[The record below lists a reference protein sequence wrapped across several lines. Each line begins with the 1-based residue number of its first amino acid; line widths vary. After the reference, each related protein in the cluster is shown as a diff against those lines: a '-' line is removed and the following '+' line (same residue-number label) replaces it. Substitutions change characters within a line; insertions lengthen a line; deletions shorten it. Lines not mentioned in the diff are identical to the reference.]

1 MMKKLVAVVLA
12 LAIGT
17 GVAIL
22 VESNVRDSAFRR
34 AETGRDLCYA
44 QSGYE
49 IGTAPDAV
57 AQRCGQAMRD
67 YSDGETM
74 RTVTAVGAGLAA
86 AILILVLAWFFMFR
100 RRDTAGTPPPAG

>member
-1 MMKKLVAVVLA
+1 MMKKLVAVIVA
-12 LAIGT
+12 LAIGA

-57 AQRCGQAMRD
+57 VQSCSQSFRD
-67 YSDGETM
+67 YSAGETM
-74 RTVTAVGAGLAA
+74 RYVTAGGAGLAA
-86 AILILVLAWFFMFR
+86 AALILLLAWFFMFR
-100 RRDTAGTPPPAG
+100 RREAAGTPPPAG